1 MILRIELQVRVA
13 LFKDKSENQNEV
25 RSDYNFFLIKT
36 SLIL

>member
-25 RSDYNFFLIKT
+25 ISDYNSFLVKT